1 MPSVILNTIYSPDTY
16 SDIINIGLPFMGGVW
31 GWVFCGVV
39 FAVLTFLFYRHQSL
53 LRDRAH
59 LMREAVRNRE
69 FTFSLPTKGLFF
81 GERALQEALNDI
93 GQEVNKLVAQNEVES
108 WQRLTRVLTHEIM
121 NATTPI
127 QSISQAYLSNPKI
140 KGTVYEEGI
149 RAIFETSNG
158 LASFVD
164 SYRKLTQL
172 QKPVLEEV
180 GIGNLVSS
188 IKTLYPDLEWRISLP
203 PFTTMTVD
211 ENMLRQVLINL
222 VKNAVE
228 AGAKMIDVRYRPS
241 KSPLKGDLVSESAP
255 SPREGRGG
263 EALYISN
270 DGAPIPADARREIFV
285 PFFTTKRTGSGI
297 GLSLSRQMM
306 MMQGM
311 NIVLA
316 DTPVSG
322 CHVTFVIGND

>member
-1 MPSVILNTIYSPDTY
+1 
-16 SDIINIGLPFMGGVW
+16 
-31 GWVFCGVV
+31 
-39 FAVLTFLFYRHQSL
+39 
-53 LRDRAH
+53 
-59 LMREAVRNRE
+59 MREAVRNRE

-93 GQEVNKLVAQNEVES
+93 GQDVSKLVAQNEVES

-140 KGTVYEEGI
+140 KGTLYEEGI
-149 RAIFETSNG
+149 RAIYETSTG

-172 QKPVLEEV
+172 QKPVLADV
-180 GIGNLVSS
+180 PLGAFISS
-188 IKTLYPDLEWRISLP
+188 IKSLFPDLEWKVSMP
-203 PFTTMTVD
+203 AFTTMQAD
-211 ENMLRQVLINL
+211 ENMLRQVVINL

-228 AGAKMIDVRYRPS
+228 AGAKMIDIRYSSTP
-241 KSPLKGDLVSESAP
+241 KSPFKGDFLSIPAP
-255 SPREGRGG
+255 ALRGRAGG
-263 EALYISN
+263 EAVLFISN
-270 DGAPIPADARREIFV
+270 DGAPIPPDVRREIFV
-285 PFFTTKRTGSGI
+285 PFFTTKRSGSGI
-297 GLSLSRQMM
+297 GLSLSRQML

-322 CHVTFVIGND
+322 CHVSFLITKS

>member
-1 MPSVILNTIYSPDTY
+1 
-16 SDIINIGLPFMGGVW
+16 MGGIW
-31 GWVFCGVV
+31 F
-39 FAVLTFLFYRHQSL
+39 RHQCL

-93 GQEVNKLVAQNEVES
+93 GQDVSKLVAQNEVES

-140 KGTVYEEGI
+140 KGTLYEEGI
-149 RAIFETSNG
+149 RAIYETSTG

-172 QKPVLEEV
+172 QKPVLADIAL
-180 GIGNLVSS
+180 GAFISS
-188 IKTLYPDLEWRISLP
+188 IKSLYPDLEWKVSMP
-203 PFTTMTVD
+203 AFTTICAD
-211 ENMLRQVLINL
+211 ENMLRQVFINL

-228 AGAKMIDVRYRPS
+228 AGAKMIDIRYSSTP
-241 KSPLKGDLVSESAP
+241 KSPFKGDFLNTPAP
-255 SPREGRGG
+255 SLRGRAGG
-263 EALYISN
+263 EAVLFISN
-270 DGAPIPADARREIFV
+270 DGAPIPPDVRREIFV
-285 PFFTTKRTGSGI
+285 PFFTTKRSGSGI
-297 GLSLSRQMM
+297 GLSLSRQML

-322 CHVTFVIGND
+322 CHVSFLITKS

>member
-1 MPSVILNTIYSPDTY
+1 MDIWIILS
-16 SDIINIGLPFMGGVW
+16 IIIPLGGMGGIW
-31 GWVFCGVV
+31 F
-39 FAVLTFLFYRHQSL
+39 RHQCL
-53 LRDRAH
+53 LRDRAY

-93 GQEVNKLVAQNEVES
+93 GQDVSKLVAQNEVES

-140 KGTVYEEGI
+140 KGTLYEEGI
-149 RAIFETSNG
+149 RAIYETSTG

-172 QKPVLEEV
+172 QKPVLADV
-180 GIGNLVSS
+180 PLGAFISS
-188 IKTLYPDLEWRISLP
+188 IKSLFPDLEWKVSMP
-203 PFTTMTVD
+203 AFTTMQAD
-211 ENMLRQVLINL
+211 ENMLRQVVINL

-228 AGAKMIDVRYRPS
+228 AGAKTIDIRYSLTPN
-241 KSPLKGDLVSESAP
+241 PHLKVDFLNAPAP
-255 SPREGRGG
+255 SLRGRAGG
-263 EALYISN
+263 EAVLFISN
-270 DGAPIPADARREIFV
+270 DGAPIPPDVRREIFV
-285 PFFTTKRTGSGI
+285 PFFTTKRSGSGI
-297 GLSLSRQMM
+297 GLSLSRQML

-322 CHVTFVIGND
+322 CHVTFVINSP

>member
-1 MPSVILNTIYSPDTY
+1 MDMDIWIILS
-16 SDIINIGLPFMGGVW
+16 IIIPLGGMGGIW
-31 GWVFCGVV
+31 
-39 FAVLTFLFYRHQSL
+39 YRHQCL

-59 LMREAVRNRE
+59 LMREAVRNHE

-93 GQEVNKLVAQNEVES
+93 GQDVNKLVAQNEVES

-140 KGTVYEEGI
+140 KGTLYEEGI
-149 RAIFETSNG
+149 RAIYETSTG

-172 QKPVLEEV
+172 QKPVLADIAL
-180 GIGNLVSS
+180 GAFISS
-188 IKTLYPDLEWRISLP
+188 IKSLYPDLEWKVSMP
-203 PFTTMTVD
+203 AFTTICAD
-211 ENMLRQVLINL
+211 ENMLRQVFINL

-228 AGAKMIDVRYRPS
+228 AGAKMIDIRPS
-241 KSPLKGDLVSESAP
+241 KSPLKGDLDGDRKGNLAGLS
-255 SPREGRGG
+255 
-263 EALYISN
+263 ISN
-270 DGAPIPADARREIFV
+270 DGAPIPPDVRREIFV
-285 PFFTTKRTGSGI
+285 PFFTTKRSGSGI
-297 GLSLSRQMM
+297 GLSLSRQML

-311 NIVLA
+311 DIELA

-322 CHVTFVIGND
+322 CHVTFIVSYS

>member
-1 MPSVILNTIYSPDTY
+1 
-16 SDIINIGLPFMGGVW
+16 MGGVW
-31 GWVFCGVV
+31 GWVFGGVL
-39 FAVLTFLFYRHQSL
+39 FAILAFLFYRHQCL

-59 LMREAVRNRE
+59 LMREAVRNHE

-93 GQEVNKLVAQNEVES
+93 GQDVNKLVAQNEVES

-140 KGTVYEEGI
+140 KGTLYEEGI
-149 RAIFETSNG
+149 RAIYETSTG

-172 QKPVLEEV
+172 QKPVLADV
-180 GIGNLVSS
+180 PLGAFISS
-188 IKTLYPDLEWRISLP
+188 IKSLFPDLEWKVSMP
-203 PFTTMTVD
+203 AFTTMQAD
-211 ENMLRQVLINL
+211 ENMLRQVVINL

-228 AGAKMIDVRYRPS
+228 AGAKMIDIRYSSTP
-241 KSPLKGDLVSESAP
+241 KSPFKGDFLSIPAP
-255 SPREGRGG
+255 ALRGRAGG
-263 EALYISN
+263 EAVLFISN
-270 DGAPIPADARREIFV
+270 DGAPIPPDVRREIFV
-285 PFFTTKRTGSGI
+285 PFFTTKRSGSGI
-297 GLSLSRQMM
+297 GLSLSRQML

-322 CHVTFVIGND
+322 CHVTFVINSP

>member
-1 MPSVILNTIYSPDTY
+1 MDMDIWIILS
-16 SDIINIGLPFMGGVW
+16 IIIPLGGMGGIW
-31 GWVFCGVV
+31 YC
-39 FAVLTFLFYRHQSL
+39 HQCL

-59 LMREAVRNRE
+59 LMREAVRNHE

-93 GQEVNKLVAQNEVES
+93 GQDVNKLVAQNEVES

-140 KGTVYEEGI
+140 KGTLYEEGI
-149 RAIFETSNG
+149 RAIYETSTG

-172 QKPVLEEV
+172 QKPVLADIAL
-180 GIGNLVSS
+180 GAFISS
-188 IKTLYPDLEWRISLP
+188 IKSLYPDLEGKVSMP
-203 PFTTMTVD
+203 AFTTICAD
-211 ENMLRQVLINL
+211 ENMLRQVFINL

-228 AGAKMIDVRYRPS
+228 AGAKMIDIRPS
-241 KSPLKGDLVSESAP
+241 KSPLKGDLDGDRKGNLAGLS
-255 SPREGRGG
+255 
-263 EALYISN
+263 ISN
-270 DGAPIPADARREIFV
+270 DGAPIPPDVRREIFV
-285 PFFTTKRTGSGI
+285 PFFTTKRSGSGI
-297 GLSLSRQMM
+297 GLSLSRQML

-311 NIVLA
+311 NIELA

-322 CHVTFVIGND
+322 CHVTFIVSYS

>member
-1 MPSVILNTIYSPDTY
+1 MLMDMDIWIILS
-16 SDIINIGLPFMGGVW
+16 IIIPLGGMGGIW
-31 GWVFCGVV
+31 
-39 FAVLTFLFYRHQSL
+39 YRHQCL

-59 LMREAVRNRE
+59 LMREAVRNHE

-93 GQEVNKLVAQNEVES
+93 GQDVNKLVAQNEVES

-140 KGTVYEEGI
+140 KGTLYEEGI
-149 RAIFETSNG
+149 RAIYETSTG

-172 QKPVLEEV
+172 QKPVLADIAL
-180 GIGNLVSS
+180 GAFISS
-188 IKTLYPDLEWRISLP
+188 IKSLYPDLEWKVSMP
-203 PFTTMTVD
+203 AFTTICAD
-211 ENMLRQVLINL
+211 ENMLRQVFINL

-228 AGAKMIDVRYRPS
+228 AGAKMIDIRPS
-241 KSPLKGDLVSESAP
+241 KSTLKGDLDGDRKGNLAGLS
-255 SPREGRGG
+255 
-263 EALYISN
+263 ISN
-270 DGAPIPADARREIFV
+270 DGAPIPPDVRREIFV
-285 PFFTTKRTGSGI
+285 PFFTTKRSGSGI
-297 GLSLSRQMM
+297 GLSLSRQML

-311 NIVLA
+311 NIELA

-322 CHVTFVIGND
+322 CHVTFIVSYS

>member
-1 MPSVILNTIYSPDTY
+1 
-16 SDIINIGLPFMGGVW
+16 MGGIW
-31 GWVFCGVV
+31 
-39 FAVLTFLFYRHQSL
+39 YRHQCL

-59 LMREAVRNRE
+59 LMREAVRNHE

-93 GQEVNKLVAQNEVES
+93 GQDVNKLVAQNEVES

-127 QSISQAYLSNPKI
+127 QSISQAYLGNPKI
-140 KGTVYEEGI
+140 KGTLYEEGI
-149 RAIFETSNG
+149 RAIYETSTG

-172 QKPVLEEV
+172 QKPVITDV
-180 GIGNLVSS
+180 GIGNFIAS
-188 IKTLYPDLEWRISLP
+188 IKTLYPDVEWRVNIS
-203 PFTTMTVD
+203 PFSTMRAD
-211 ENMLRQVLINL
+211 ENMLRQVIINI

-228 AGAKMIDVRYRPS
+228 AGAKMIDIRPS
-241 KSPLKGDLVSESAP
+241 KSPLKGDLDGDRKGNLAGLS
-255 SPREGRGG
+255 
-263 EALYISN
+263 ISN
-270 DGAPIPADARREIFV
+270 DGAPIPPDVRREIFV
-285 PFFTTKRTGSGI
+285 PFFTTKRSGSGI
-297 GLSLSRQMM
+297 GLSLSRQML

-311 NIVLA
+311 NIELA

-322 CHVTFVIGND
+322 CHVTFIVSYS